1 MSNRINE
8 DFDSYE
14 EQQALNGDFDSYPRL
29 EDCFGN
35 INEPNSR
42 QSSNPSDD
50 KESDIF
56 PTPLSDT
63 NQSPEILYW
72 PENVENDSFDEI
84 PKIDNKDENNNEK
97 KNNTND
103 EDQKD
108 IINNEENND
117 DDNDNDNKN
126 NVNNDDT
133 AQLVELGRKRTETDS
148 SPCIYRSD
156 FLRRKV
162 KGLVLDYSLEFIN
175 EKICNLYDNKIGK
188 GICIKQFQ
196 KLNKKKLSSTIIKY
210 NQEFLHIT
218 LEQIFSEMSDAKTNF
233 PKEHNLNLI
242 KSLKNDNDYN
252 KRNYFQNLFN
262 LTFLQCLNHM
272 NGTEWHQELLG
283 LKKRSE
289 IFEKFNGNEDYKKN
303 LETYFQNYES
313 IINQKKGRRPRHEG

>member
-1 MSNRINE
+1 MVRT
-8 DFDSYE
+8 
-14 EQQALNGDFDSYPRL
+14 G
-29 EDCFGN
+29 
-35 INEPNSR
+35 
-42 QSSNPSDD
+42 
-50 KESDIF
+50 
-56 PTPLSDT
+56 LSDT

-103 EDQKD
+103 DEDQKD

-117 DDNDNDNKN
+117 DDNDNDNDNKN

-210 NQEFLHIT
+210 NQEFLHPRAVRHP
-218 LEQIFSEMSDAKTNF
+218 ER
-233 PKEHNLNLI
+233 H
-242 KSLKNDNDYN
+242 
-252 KRNYFQNLFN
+252 
-262 LTFLQCLNHM
+262 H
-272 NGTEWHQELLG
+272 
-283 LKKRSE
+283 
-289 IFEKFNGNEDYKKN
+289 
-303 LETYFQNYES
+303 
-313 IINQKKGRRPRHEG
+313 RRRDPD

>member
-1 MSNRINE
+1 MTDKINE
-8 DFDSYE
+8 VFDSYQE
-14 EQQALNGDFDSYPRL
+14 KQASNDDFDSYPRL
-29 EDCFGN
+29 EDVFEN

-50 KESDIF
+50 KESDNFIV
-56 PTPLSDT
+56 PLSDT
-63 NQSPEILYW
+63 NPSPELFFW
-72 PENVENDSFDEI
+72 PENVENDSFDEL

-108 IINNEENND
+108 IINNEENNGD
-117 DDNDNDNKN
+117 DNDNKN
-126 NVNNDDT
+126 DVSNDNT
-133 AQLVELGRKRTETDS
+133 AQLVELGKKRTKTDS
-148 SPCIYRSD
+148 SPGKYRPD
-156 FLRRKV
+156 LLRRKV
-162 KGLVLDYSLEFIN
+162 KGLVLDNLLEFIN

-196 KLNKKKLSSTIIKY
+196 KLNKKILSSTIIKY
-210 NQEFLHIT
+210 NQEFLHKI
-218 LEQIFSEMSDAKTNF
+218 LEQIFSEMSGAKTNF
-233 PKEHNLNLI
+233 PKEHNINLI

-289 IFEKFNGNEDYKKN
+289 ILEKFSGDEDYKKN
-303 LETYFQNYES
+303 LETYFQKYES
-313 IINQKKGRRPRHEG
+313 FINQTKGRRPRHEG